1 MFAPCDDEGYV
12 ITFAVHED
20 YTDFLKLFEVKT
32 RFWNNNWLIKTI
44 P

>member
-20 YTDFLKLFEVKT
+20 YTEVIRSK
-32 RFWNNNWLIKTI
+32 NTI
-44 P
+44 LE